1 MRAITHSLDELTVP
15 STLAAEAA
23 ALAGGRSLMADA
35 VLRAGPFALRP
46 AHSTPLG
53 AVVHCR
59 RWSRDY
65 GRHPRP
71 RAGTTTAWPRKGRR
85 AAMWRSEASARSG

>member
-1 MRAITHSLDELTVP
+1 
-15 STLAAEAA
+15 
-23 ALAGGRSLMADA
+23 MADA

-65 GRHPRP
+65 RRHPSSSRWDNNSMP
-71 RAGTTTAWPRKGRR
+71 AGKAAEQLCGILRRQPGPGYWAW
-85 AAMWRSEASARSG
+85 SGV